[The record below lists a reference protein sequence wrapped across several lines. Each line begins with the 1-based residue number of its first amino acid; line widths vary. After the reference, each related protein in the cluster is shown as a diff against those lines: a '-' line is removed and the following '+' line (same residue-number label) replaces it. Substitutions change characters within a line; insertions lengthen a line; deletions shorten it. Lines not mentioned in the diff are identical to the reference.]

1 MKKYAALFIFIIM
14 ILTVAG
20 GAWADNIKKVAVLPF
35 AVNSSENIDYI
46 RDGVMDMLMSRI
58 SVEDK
63 IEVIGKSAVSEL
75 TSKIKKKA
83 FTQSDAYVLG
93 KKLKADY
100 VVWGSITKIGSSMS
114 IDGKLV
120 DIAAKKSPV
129 GVFVQSRGMDDVV
142 PGINDFAKRI
152 DMHILGQVPQ
162 SFAPVAAPAAPPL
175 PTGTQSPAPPQQQQ
189 QQGAALLKEPQ
200 AAETLRTK
208 KGTLTAAINPDFIQ
222 AGASAPRKGFWM
234 SEKIN
239 TQILGMDIGD
249 VDGDGK
255 NEIVI
260 IDKNSVMIYRKEGRA
275 LKLLQKISGK
285 SYDQYI
291 SVDVADINGTGAK
304 QIFVTS
310 INQGL
315 LDSFVLECKNGK
327 FVRIASDLRWFLR
340 VIYIAGKP
348 TLLGQAVGSGEEPF
362 ATPISELEW
371 RNGAYVEAKTLKVPT
386 GLSVYDF
393 VIDPLDKG
401 GPDLVI
407 AMDKY
412 DHVRVFEQTDK
423 PLDTLIQ
430 FFTRKEML
438 WKSDEQYGGTVNTFE
453 TLQNVMSKSETKPSL
468 AYANIRMLL
477 YDLYNQGKRD
487 LIVVKNHSA
496 VGRVLKDVKLFTSS
510 AIVDLEWTGL
520 GFSEVWTTKKISG
533 YISDIQIKD
542 VDNDGKNELVL
553 ALSVT
558 SSASFS
564 PKSVIVSYSLDI
576 KKPEETQG
584 LTFQ

>member
-1 MKKYAALFIFIIM
+1 MKKYIALFIIM
-14 ILTVAG
+14 ILTVSG
-20 GAWADNIKKVAVLPF
+20 SAWADNIKRVAVLPF
-35 AVNSSENIDYI
+35 AVNSSESIDYI
-46 RDGVMDMLMSRI
+46 RDGVMDMLISRI
-58 SVEDK
+58 CVDDK

-75 TSKIKKKA
+75 TAKIKKKA

-100 VVWGSITKIGSSMS
+100 VVWGSITKIGNSMS

-120 DIAAKKSPV
+120 DLDTKKSPV
-129 GVFVQSRGMDDVV
+129 GVFVQSQGMDEVV
-142 PGINDFAKRI
+142 PRINDFAKRI
-152 DMHILGQVPQ
+152 DMHILGQVPE
-162 SFAPVAAPAAPPL
+162 SFEPVASPAPPL
-175 PTGTQSPAPPQQQQ
+175 PAVSQSPALPQQQQ
-189 QQGAALLKEPQ
+189 QQAAALLKEPQ

-222 AGASAPRKGFWM
+222 AGTSAPRKGFWM
-234 SEKIN
+234 SDKIN

-249 VDGDGK
+249 VDNDGK
-255 NEIVI
+255 NEIVV
-260 IDKNSVMIYRKEGRA
+260 IDKNSVMIYRKAGKA
-275 LKLLQKISGK
+275 LKLLQKIKGK

-291 SVDVADINGTGAK
+291 SVDVADINGTGTR
-304 QIFVTS
+304 QIFVSS

-315 LDSFVLECKNGK
+315 LDSFVLEYKNEK

-340 VIYIAGKP
+340 VIHIAGKP
-348 TLLGQAVGSGEEPF
+348 VLLGQVVGNAEEPF

-371 RNGAYVEAKTLKVPT
+371 RNGAYVEIKTLKVPT

-401 GPDLVI
+401 GPDRIVT
-407 AMDKY
+407 MDKDDY
-412 DHVRVFEQTDK
+412 IRVFEETDK
-423 PLDTLIQ
+423 PLENLIQ

-438 WKSDEQYGGTVNTFE
+438 WKSDDRYGGTVNTFE

-468 AYANIRMLL
+468 AYANIRMIF
-477 YDLYNQGKRD
+477 YDLYNQGKKD
-487 LIVVKNHSA
+487 LIVVKNNSA

-510 AIVDLEWTGL
+510 EIVDLEWTGL
-520 GFSEVWTTKKISG
+520 GFSEVWKTKKING

-564 PKSVIVSYSLDI
+564 PKSVIVAYSLDI
-576 KKPEETQG
+576 KKPEQTQG